1 MAMATACFLDFTF
14 GPCFDPE
21 CRVPCLNSCMVRS
34 ILVRF
39 IPVAILS
46 CGRRGEPVEQGGYDS
61 GNRCEQGRVRGDRV
75 LDLGGKYT
83 TDCGQDQ
90 DQGRE

>member
-1 MAMATACFLDFTF
+1 
-14 GPCFDPE
+14 
-21 CRVPCLNSCMVRS
+21 MVRS

-46 CGRRGEPVEQGGYDS
+46 RGRRGEPVEQGGYES
-61 GNRCEQGRVRGDRV
+61 RNRRKERRVRGDRV